1 MRKNAGNCKRSSVLS
16 AERRKFILQ
25 ALKRDGRVTIPALSL
40 ELGVSIDTI
49 RRDLRD
55 LAEEGQLQRVHGGAL
70 PFSPAATSYVDR
82 QRSLTPEKVAIAARA
97 AQLARNGMLIV
108 MGGGITNV
116 QVAQHFPSDLQATI
130 MTHNPPVAVA
140 LAEHPNLEVILV
152 GGSLFKYTMV
162 TVGAETVDAFR
173 QVRADLCF
181 LGVCS
186 LHPEAGIS
194 NIHYEESQVQ
204 RAMIACAG
212 EVVALASS
220 EKIGTAG
227 PYVVGALSD
236 LNLIITGKS
245 VTVET
250 LVPYKAVG
258 VEVIQV

>member
-1 MRKNAGNCKRSSVLS
+1 MLS
-16 AERRKFILQ
+16 AERRKYILQ

-70 PFSPAATSYVDR
+70 PISPATTSYIDR
-82 QRSLTPEKVAIAARA
+82 QRNLTPEKVAIAARA
-97 AQLARNGMLIV
+97 AQLARDGMLIV

-116 QVAQHFPSDLQATI
+116 QVAQHFPPDLQATV
-130 MTHNPPVAVA
+130 MTHNPPVALA

-162 TVGAETVDAFR
+162 TVGAETVGAFR
-173 QVRADLCF
+173 QVRAALCF

-194 NIHYEESQVQ
+194 NVHYEESQVQ

-212 EVVALASS
+212 DVVALASS

-236 LNLIITGKS
+236 LNLIITGQS
-245 VTVET
+245 VTAET